1 MKRAN
6 NLTNQLTFYL
16 TEDELKVLKEYI
28 KPLKFSNVCNYSQ
41 FKISKFIVEH
51 GNSIN
56 PRLLFGNYEQVKYRE
71 IRKVVRIS
79 EDVKTKIQSIV
90 ESYSGLKGYPNT
102 TSKLLH
108 FIVLNA

>member
-1 MKRAN
+1 MKRTK

-16 TEDELKVLKEYI
+16 TEDELYNLKEYI

-41 FKISKFIVEH
+41 FKINKFIVEH
-51 GNSIN
+51 GNFIN
-56 PRLLFGNYEQVKYRE
+56 PRLLFGDYEQVKYRK
-71 IRKVVRIS
+71 IRKVVRVS
-79 EDVKTKIQSIV
+79 ETVKTTIESIV
-90 ESYSGLKGYPNT
+90 KSYSGLKGYPNT